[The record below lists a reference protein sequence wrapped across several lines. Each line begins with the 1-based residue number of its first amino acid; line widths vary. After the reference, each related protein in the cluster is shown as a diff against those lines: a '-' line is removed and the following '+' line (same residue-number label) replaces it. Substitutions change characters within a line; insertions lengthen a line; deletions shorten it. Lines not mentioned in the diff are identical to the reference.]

1 MRIVAGRYKGRL
13 LRAAPGTTTRPTTDR
28 VREAWASTLG
38 SLCTEGFAGASVL
51 DAFAGSGALGLEAL
65 SRGASSVLFCER
77 DRRALDALDANRASL
92 EGAEEESSVLALDV
106 FSPKAVGPLR
116 RSGPYDLVLLDPPY
130 ACHAGKLQG
139 LLHSLAVTGALRTG
153 ALVTYEHLA
162 AAGTPL
168 DGAVLCAAC
177 SPASLHMVSCK
188 TYGTT
193 QIDYLRYR

>member
-1 MRIVAGRYKGRL
+1 MRIVAGRYKGRVI
-13 LRAAPGTTTRPTTDR
+13 RALPGTTTRPTTDR
-28 VREAWASTLG
+28 VREAWASTLC
-38 SLCTEGFAGASVL
+38 SLRSEGLTGAHVL

-65 SRGASSVLFCER
+65 SRGASSVVFCER
-77 DRRALDALDANRASL
+77 DRRALGALNANRASL
-92 EGAEEESSVLALDV
+92 EGAKEASTVLALDV
-106 FSPKAVGPLR
+106 FSPKAVVLLR
-116 RSGPYDLVLLDPPY
+116 QAGPYDLVVLDPPY

-139 LLHSLAVTGALRTG
+139 LLHSLAVTGALKAG
-153 ALVTYEHLA
+153 ALVTYEHPS

-193 QIDYLRYR
+193 QMDYLRYR